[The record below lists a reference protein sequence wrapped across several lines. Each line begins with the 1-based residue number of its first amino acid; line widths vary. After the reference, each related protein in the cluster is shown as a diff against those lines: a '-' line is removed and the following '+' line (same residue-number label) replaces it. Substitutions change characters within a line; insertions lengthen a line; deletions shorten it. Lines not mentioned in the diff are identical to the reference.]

1 MTALSQPSTGRSRF
15 AVVVMFFINGAIF
28 ANWAARVP
36 DIQQRFALT
45 DGALGLL
52 LLGIAVGVLTALSV
66 VGGLIQRAGS
76 KRVTLFGA
84 VALALILP
92 LLALMPHP
100 AMLWVA
106 LVAFGMAMSAMD
118 MAMNTQAVEIE
129 QRRQKPTMSSFHAA
143 YSIGGVSGAAFGAA
157 MASLPQ
163 SLFGHFAI
171 VGVGA
176 LVLVALNT
184 GALVETTPEPLIE
197 ERRSIFSLPPRV
209 IWPLGLIAFCAGLG
223 EGSMSDWSAVYLRNV
238 VGTAAG
244 TAALGFA
251 AFSLLMTTGRLFGD
265 RVTGHFEPSSIVRG
279 GAVLAGAGLLLA
291 ILVPQTPFV
300 LVGFAAVGAGLS
312 ITIPLAFSAAG
323 NTPGVPAG
331 IGIAGVAT
339 MGYAAFLAGPPFV
352 GLLAD
357 ATSLRVS
364 LFVVALLICSLFIS
378 AKAVRIQRA
387 TPG

>member
-1 MTALSQPSTGRSRF
+1 MASSSAPTLGRSRF
-15 AVVVMFFINGAIF
+15 AVLCMFFVNGAVF

-36 DIQQRFALT
+36 DVQHRFALT
-45 DGALGLL
+45 DGTLGLL

-66 VGGLIQRAGS
+66 VGGLIERYGS
-76 KRVTLFGA
+76 RRVT
-84 VALALILP
+84 VAGGIALSLLLP
-92 LLALMPHP
+92 VLALMPHP
-100 AMLWVA
+100 VILWLA
-106 LVAFGMAMSAMD
+106 LIAFGMAMSTMD

-143 YSIGGVSGAAFGAA
+143 FSIGGVSGAAFGAA
-157 MASLPQ
+157 MASL
-163 SLFGHFAI
+163 SLPLFTHFAI
-171 VGVGA
+171 VAVVA
-176 LVLVALNT
+176 LILVAANAR
-184 GALVETTPEPLIE
+184 ALVETEPAQVTE
-197 ERRSIFSLPPRV
+197 KRKSIFSLPPRV

-251 AFSLLMTTGRLFGD
+251 AFSLLMTVGRIFGD
-265 RVTGHFEPSSIVRG
+265 RITSRFEPSAIVRC

-291 ILVPQTPFV
+291 ILIPQTPFV
-300 LVGFAAVGAGLS
+300 LIGFAAVGAGLS

-323 NTPGVPAG
+323 NVPGVSSG

-357 ATSLRVS
+357 LTSLRLSLLVIALLVSS
-364 LFVVALLICSLFIS
+364 LFVS
-378 AKAVRIQRA
+378 AKAVRIRRS
-387 TPG
+387 TPA